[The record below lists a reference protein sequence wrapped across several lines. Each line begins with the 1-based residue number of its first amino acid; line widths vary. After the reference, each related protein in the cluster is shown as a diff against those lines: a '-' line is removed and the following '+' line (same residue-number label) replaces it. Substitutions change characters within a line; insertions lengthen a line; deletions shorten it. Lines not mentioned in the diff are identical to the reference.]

1 MFSFHSMLTTKGKWV
16 LWIVVAL
23 VVAFAAFM
31 FYNSYS
37 KPPIADL
44 PSRTVPAVK
53 EAIHESTGKWL
64 GESDTKELVNKMN
77 KAWSR
82 APLYEAEVPSESYAD
97 NKAQELA
104 KRDKADTVLK
114 ERKQTQETSTTFDP
128 KLGTNKTVTTN
139 KTIMQYTAV
148 TLDKK
153 NAIGV
158 YADLD
163 KDGSYGAYYRANRT
177 TVSVGKKYN
186 GGGVTSRVMQDV
198 VQW

>member
-1 MFSFHSMLTTKGKWV
+1 MSSFHSMLTTKGKCV
-16 LWIVVAL
+16 FWIVIAL
-23 VVAFAAFM
+23 VVAFAAFAA
-31 FYNSYS
+31 YNHFT

-44 PSRTVPAVK
+44 AERTIPAVK
-53 EAIHESTGKWL
+53 EAIHDSTGKWL
-64 GESDTKELVNKMN
+64 SDTDGKELVQKMN
-77 KAWSR
+77 AAWSKP
-82 APLYEAEVPSESYAD
+82 PLYESEVPSESYAD
-97 NKAQELA
+97 NKAQEFA

-114 ERKQTQETSTTFDP
+114 ERKKTTETTTVFDP
-128 KLGTNKTVTTN
+128 NLGTNKTVTTN

-163 KDGSYGAYYRANRT
+163 KDGSYGAYYRQNRT

-198 VQW
+198 VRW